1 MKEFAI
7 DIQLR
12 WADLDPNFHVRHS
25 VYYDWGAQCR
35 MAFFEKFNFTTALM
49 QQLHVAPILFREE
62 CVFKKEIRSGD
73 SISLDLKLVKSKRDY
88 SRWTI
93 QHTIKKEGKV
103 TAAIITVDGTWI
115 ETNLRKLAV
124 PPKEATLLFS
134 EMSMSDD
141 FSWID

>member
-25 VYYDWGAQCR
+25 VYYDWAAQCR
-35 MAFFEKFNFTTALM
+35 VSFFEKIKLTTERM
-49 QQLHVAPILFREE
+49 QELHIGPILFREE
-62 CVFKKEIRSGD
+62 CVFKREVRSGD
-73 SISLDLKLVKSKRDY
+73 ILSVDLKLAKSKRNY

-93 QHTIKKEGKV
+93 QHTIKKGEEII
-103 TAAIITVDGTWI
+103 AALITVDGAWI
-115 ETNLRKLAV
+115 DTNLRKLAV
-124 PPKEATLLFS
+124 PPKEAITVFS
-134 EMSMSDD
+134 EMPVSEN